1 MFDLILITYLI
12 TSAMV
17 SISNR
22 DTYLY
27 YNNHANLFMSTHS
40 HCRKKRLRE
49 QAPKD
54 NVTAKR

>member
-27 YNNHANLFMSTHS
+27 YNNHANLFMSTP
-40 HCRKKRLRE
+40 K